1 MPSAAGGVLLESLLA
16 RQTTPAAGDPD
27 PHRNLLARP
36 SAPASLVLDDE
47 VCDWKGEAIEG
58 GFRASF
64 FKPAGVLVWKCHD
77 DEFIRGEGA
86 KRVLD
91 RFHRVGIADAGLDV
105 VGRRR
110 LGKLVGPLGCVSAGV
125 VLGVC
130 QPVEP
135 GDARGWRDDQQLCI
149 LACVPRTDVRRA
161 AAGTEAVATT
171 SSRRGTASAY
181 PVRRAMRTLRHLT

>member
-1 MPSAAGGVLLESLLA
+1 MIASLKRLTSIA
-16 RQTTPAAGDPD
+16 IAFTPAAEP
-27 PHRNLLARP
+27 LL
-36 SAPASLVLDDE
+36 LEDE

-64 FKPAGVLVWKCHD
+64 FKPAGVLVWKCDD

-149 LACVPRTDVRRA
+149 LACVPTNGRA
-161 AAGTEAVATT
+161 QSGRGDGGGGHDEQPTRHRFSLSSSSSDANTQALDL
-171 SSRRGTASAY
+171 SQFRSRRK
-181 PVRRAMRTLRHLT
+181 LRPKVI